1 MALPRAGIGVV
12 RTSFSAMMR
21 TGRSTCWRGHRRV
34 PGAWRTSADECS
46 IYPRFRFCAKR
57 DCSHCASASV
67 NLPSAVASRQETT
80 SAGRSGGQI
89 YFALGCQIL
98 SNYERAVPQQLR
110 RHVAAL
116 RTVNSLPACFG
127 CLTAKVAIQGV
138 QSGRRCSSSIAH
150 CFGPESH

>member
-46 IYPRFRFCAKR
+46 IYPRFRFCAKP

-80 SAGRSGGQI
+80 SAGRSGGQT

-116 RTVNSLPACFG
+116 RMVRCRRVLVVLVP
-127 CLTAKVAIQGV
+127 KVAIQGV